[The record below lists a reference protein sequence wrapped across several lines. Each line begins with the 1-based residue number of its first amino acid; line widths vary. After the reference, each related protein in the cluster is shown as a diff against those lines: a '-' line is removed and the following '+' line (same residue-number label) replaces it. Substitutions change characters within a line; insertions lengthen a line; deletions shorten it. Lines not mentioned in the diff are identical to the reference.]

1 MEKRIQRAV
10 FGVLCLL
17 STPLF
22 AAEVTFNDLARH
34 LQYGEV
40 KISPDGRHIA
50 ATTVVKNKPMLA
62 LLDLGTNKGAMVT
75 PREGNQVVDFWWAND
90 NRVIY
95 TEGTKVS
102 GWDRPFGTGE
112 IFAVDAD
119 GSNPKLLFG
128 YRAGGQ
134 ASASHIQHQEAERAD
149 GEVIAILRNDPRHIL
164 ISVSPWDTGAEGA
177 FNDIYLLDVN
187 DGSKRT
193 LGKAPFRNAN
203 FLVDNHGAV
212 RFAEGYDSHA
222 YPVVYYRQSDDKPWT
237 LLYQGT
243 TEKSVPWAMDFS
255 RDDSKVYSS
264 CGAPGKVA
272 ALCEWDVATQKMS
285 EPLWSSDTVEIK
297 SLVYS
302 LDDLDVVGVYSDPG
316 APTAEAFV
324 AGSDAMKVIGTLSRA
339 MPGES
344 VSIVSSSRDGSKSIV
359 VAHSSMDPG
368 TFYLWDNATGKAS
381 ALLQRANW
389 IHPNQMA
396 AMQPIELKARDGL
409 TIHGYLSTPPGKEE
423 AKHLPLVV
431 YVHGGPFGVRD
442 YWRYD
447 PTVQALATHG
457 YAVLQVNFRG
467 SSGYGNAFMRAGYH
481 EWGGKMQDDVTDATK
496 WAIKQ
501 GIATPGRICIFGGSY
516 GGYAAL
522 EGAMK
527 EPDLY
532 RCAIG
537 YVGVYDLGLSL
548 TRGGGTGNTMASNF
562 WKARMGNDEQ
572 ELASRSPVNQVDRLK
587 ANVMLIAGGQ
597 DTNVPPVHAERMR
610 AALDKRGV
618 GYEWLYKSDEGH
630 GFYDEKNTAEL
641 YERVTQFL
649 DRYIGSNA
657 GGSATA
663 AGSP

>member
-17 STPLF
+17 SYPLL
-22 AAEVTFNDLARH
+22 AADVTFNDLARH

-102 GWDRPFGTGE
+102 GWDRPFATGE
-112 IFAVDAD
+112 IFAVDAN
-119 GSNPKLLFG
+119 GTNPKLLFG
-128 YRAGGQ
+128 YRAGGP
-134 ASASHIQHQEAERAD
+134 ATASHIQHQEAERAYA
-149 GEVIAILRNDPRHIL
+149 EVIGIPRNDPRHIL

-177 FNDIYLLDVN
+177 FNDIYLLDVS

-222 YPVVYYRQSDDKPWT
+222 YPVVYYRQGDDKPWT

-243 TEKSVPWAMDFS
+243 TEKTVPWAMDFS
-255 RDDSKVYSS
+255 RDDSKVYSA
-264 CGAPGKVA
+264 CGAPGKVG

-285 EPLWSSDTVEIK
+285 EPLWSSDTVDIK

-302 LDDLDVVGVYSDPG
+302 LDGLDVVGVYSDPG

-344 VSIVSSSRDGSKSIV
+344 VRIVSSSRDGSKSIV
-359 VAHSSMDPG
+359 VAYSSMDPG

-381 ALLQRANW
+381 ALLQRASW
-389 IHPNQMA
+389 INPNQMA
-396 AMQPIELKARDGL
+396 AMQPIEFKARDGL
-409 TIHGYLSTPPGKEE
+409 SIHGYLSTPPGKEE
-423 AKHLPLVV
+423 AKHLPLVL

-467 SSGYGNAFMRAGYH
+467 SSGYGSSFMHAGYR
-481 EWGGKMQDDVTDATK
+481 EWGGKMQDDVTDATQ

-548 TRGGGTGNTMASNF
+548 TREGGTDNTMASNF
-562 WKARMGNDEQ
+562 WRARMGNDEQ
-572 ELASRSPVNQVDRLK
+572 ELAARSPVNQVDRLK
-587 ANVMLIAGGQ
+587 AGVMLIAGGQ
-597 DTNVPPVHAERMR
+597 DTTVPPVHAQRMR
-610 AALDKRGV
+610 SALDKHGV
-618 GYEWLYKSDEGH
+618 AYEWLYKSDEGH
-630 GFYDEKNTAEL
+630 GFYDEKNSAEL

-657 GGSATA
+657 GASATA